1 VERNHTA
8 WTPWGPDNETMTAPA
23 ARVAIAGAGGFV
35 GTRLAHHLGAHHPV
49 LALGRTLAKLPDGPG
64 IERRSVDV
72 SDVDDTADALRDVKV
87 AYYLVHAMAGGDD
100 FAERDREFARS
111 FVAAAAKA
119 GVERIVYLGGLG
131 QGSLSAH
138 LASRQEVGEI
148 LAAGGVD
155 TVELRAAVIL
165 GSGSISFEMLRYL
178 TERLPAMI
186 CPRWVDSLLNPLAE
200 RDLLAYLAEAAAVP
214 SGVYEIGGPEPVS
227 YTEMMQAYARVR
239 GLRRRRILRVP
250 LLTPRLSAHWVDFV
264 TPVDRAVS
272 HSLIESLTN
281 DVVVTERERTDAV
294 FTVRPLGVE
303 DALRRALDEQEERL
317 EETIFEQ
324 ADGLTD
330 GVYAFRSHAPLN
342 PEARHGAE
350 LDLHDCGG
358 DLRWYGLAWAWR
370 ARLLLGR
377 FFGERLSLHHP
388 DSLDRDERV
397 DWWTVREHGE
407 TVLVLATHSWFCGE
421 AWLAYRT
428 VTTPR
433 SELQQVGALRAKGLP
448 GWIYWRALWPIH
460 LVVFRRM
467 AQRQAQR
474 AHAIAGE

>member
-1 VERNHTA
+1 
-8 WTPWGPDNETMTAPA
+8 MTAPA
-23 ARVAIAGAGGFV
+23 ARVAIAGAGGYV
-35 GTRLAHHLGAHHPV
+35 GTRLAHHLRGDRPV
-49 LALGRTLAKLPDGPG
+49 LALGRTLDHLPEGLG

-72 SDVDDTADALRDVKV
+72 SDVDATAAALRGCAV
-87 AYYLVHAMAGGDD
+87 AYYFVHAMAGGDD
-100 FAERDREFARS
+100 FAERDREFARA
-111 FVAAAAKA
+111 FATAASNA

-131 QGSLSAH
+131 QGKLSKH

-148 LAAGGVD
+148 LASGNVD

-178 TERLPAMI
+178 TERLPAMV
-186 CPRWVDSLLNPLAE
+186 CPRWVDSVLCPLAE
-200 RDLLAYLAEAAAVP
+200 HDLLDYLEKAAAVP
-214 SGVYEIGGPEPVS
+214 PGVYEIGGPDEVS
-227 YTEMMQAYARVR
+227 YVDMMQAYARVR

-264 TPVDRAVS
+264 TPVDTSVS

-281 DVVVTERERTDAV
+281 DVVVNDRAHTDAA
-294 FTVRPLGVE
+294 FKVRPRGVSE
-303 DALRRALDEQEERL
+303 ALRLALDEQEERL
-317 EETIFEQ
+317 EQTIFDQ
-324 ADGLTD
+324 DGGLHD
-330 GVYAFRSHAPLN
+330 GVYVFRSGALLDL
-342 PEARHGAE
+342 EARQDAQ
-350 LDLHDCGG
+350 LDLQNCGG

-370 ARLLLGR
+370 ARILLGR
-377 FFGERLSLHHP
+377 LFGERLGLHHP
-388 DSLDRDERV
+388 TTLDRGEQV

-407 TVLVLATHSWFCGE
+407 TVLVLATHRWFCGE

-448 GWIYWRALWPIH
+448 GWLYWRALWPIH

-467 AQRQAQR
+467 AERQAHR
-474 AHAIAGE
+474 AHAIAASRNPPE